1 MRHKRLK
8 LSALLLLGLGLTG
21 LQAQTSV
28 NATGTNASG
37 SGGTVS
43 YSVGQVVYT
52 TNTGTNGSVA
62 QGVQQTF
69 EISVVTGLEQAKGIN
84 LSVSAYPNP
93 TTDYLTLSI
102 GEFDISNLS
111 YQLYDMN
118 GKLLQNE
125 KITGNQT
132 SIAMGN
138 LVPANYFVKVIQGN
152 KEVKT
157 FKIIKNS
164 AAQNNEKLI
173 YNFCSRIFNG
183 KCVCSITGKNELSS
197 TNQRCQ

>member
-8 LSALLLLGLGLTG
+8 LSAVLLLGLGLTG

-52 TNTGTNGSVA
+52 TNTGASGSVA
-62 QGVQQTF
+62 QGVQQPF
-69 EISVVTGLEQAKGIN
+69 EISVVTGIEEAKGIN

-93 TTDYLTLSI
+93 TTDYLTLRI
-102 GEFDISNLS
+102 DEFEISNVS
-111 YQLYDMN
+111 FQLYDMN
-118 GKLLQNE
+118 GRLLQNE

-132 SIAMGN
+132 NIVMSN
-138 LVPANYFVKVIQGN
+138 LLPTTYFMKVIQGN

-157 FKIIKNS
+157 YKIIKN
-164 AAQNNEKLI
+164 
-173 YNFCSRIFNG
+173 
-183 KCVCSITGKNELSS
+183 
-197 TNQRCQ
+197 

>member
-1 MRHKRLK
+1 MQHKRLK
-8 LSALLLLGLGLTG
+8 LSVVFLLVLGLMG
-21 LQAQTSV
+21 LQAQKSV
-28 NATGTNASG
+28 NSTGGNASG
-37 SGGTVS
+37 SGGSAS

-52 TNTGTNGSVA
+52 TNTGTNGSVS
-62 QGVQQTF
+62 QGVQQPY
-69 EISVVTGLEQAKGIN
+69 EISVVTGIEEAKGIN

-118 GKLLQNE
+118 GKLLQNA

-132 SIAMGN
+132 SIVMSN

-157 FKIIKNS
+157 FKIIKN
-164 AAQNNEKLI
+164 
-173 YNFCSRIFNG
+173 
-183 KCVCSITGKNELSS
+183 
-197 TNQRCQ
+197 

>member
-1 MRHKRLK
+1 MRHKKLK
-8 LSALLLLGLGLTG
+8 LSAILLLGLGLTG
-21 LQAQTSV
+21 LQAQESV
-28 NATGTNASG
+28 NATGGNASG
-37 SGGTVS
+37 SGGSVS
-43 YSVGQVVYT
+43 YSVGQVAYQT
-52 TNTGTNGSVA
+52 HAETSGSVA
-62 QGVQQTF
+62 EGVQQPY
-69 EISVVTGLEQAKGIN
+69 EISVVTAIEEAKGIN

-102 GEFDISNLS
+102 EEFDISNVS

-118 GKLLQNE
+118 GKLLQNA

-157 FKIIKNS
+157 FKIIKN
-164 AAQNNEKLI
+164 
-173 YNFCSRIFNG
+173 
-183 KCVCSITGKNELSS
+183 
-197 TNQRCQ
+197 